1 MHSARFYPFSHSP
14 LQCHFNASSRDFVVK
29 EIPLYEP
36 SGNGEHL
43 LIYVRKKGLST
54 FEMLELFSQILG
66 IKVRDIGYAGLKD
79 KAATTYQYISISRHL
94 ESRLN
99 LISPIL
105 QEHNIKILNLHAHNN
120 KLKIGHLKGNEFFMR
135 LKKLLPHNA
144 TKLESTLEL
153 IAQSG
158 FPNYFGD
165 QRFGKE
171 GDNFQ
176 SGKAIIQN
184 SLKIKNKKMS
194 NFLISSYQSHL
205 FNAWLKTRL
214 QFSQIL
220 HSFSPNEVLN
230 ALFHDDF
237 KALHS
242 PHYTLNLIKTLQKQK
257 QHFVLLQGD
266 VMCHYPYGK
275 NFICED
281 EIAESQRFILKN
293 TAPTGAL
300 CGLKLTH
307 AHNLAKD
314 IESHFLDSAIKA
326 NGTRRYAWVWAEQI
340 KGKYIAEKAQYELQ
354 FYLPKGSY
362 ATIFLESL
370 LGQQNL

>member
-1 MHSARFYPFSHSP
+1 MQDLRFYPFTHSP
-14 LQCHFNASSRDFVVK
+14 VQCLFNPSSRDFVVK

-79 KAATTYQYISISRHL
+79 KAATTYQYISIPRSL
-94 ESRLN
+94 ESRLH
-99 LISPIL
+99 LTLPIL
-105 QEHNIKILNLHAHNN
+105 QEHNIKILSLHAHNN

-144 TKLESTLEL
+144 TKLESTLKT

-158 FPNYFGD
+158 FPNYFGE
-165 QRFGKE
+165 QRFGKN
-171 GDNFQ
+171 GDNFT
-176 SGKAIIQN
+176 SGKAISQN

-205 FNAWLKTRL
+205 FNTWLKTRL
-214 QFSQIL
+214 QLSKIL
-220 HSFSPNEVLN
+220 HSFSPQE
-230 ALFHDDF
+230 ALQALLHKDF
-237 KALHS
+237 QALHS

-257 QHFVLLQGD
+257 QHFVLLPGD

-275 NFICED
+275 NFVCED
-281 EIAESQRFILKN
+281 ELLESQRFILKN

-300 CGLKLTH
+300 CGLKLTQAQH
-307 AHNLAKD
+307 LAKE
-314 IESHFLDSAIKA
+314 IESHFLDSTIKA

-340 KGKYIAEKAQYELQ
+340 EGKYIAEKAQYELQ

-362 ATIFLESL
+362 ATIFLESV
-370 LGQQNL
+370 LGHQNP

>member
-1 MHSARFYPFSHSP
+1 MHSARFYPFTHSP

-79 KAATTYQYISISRHL
+79 KAATTYQYISIPRSL

-230 ALFHDDF
+230 ALAQDDF

-242 PHYTLNLIKTLQKQK
+242 PHYTPNLIKTLQKQK
-257 QHFVLLQGD
+257 QHFVLLSGD

-281 EIAESQRFILKN
+281 EMLESQRFILKN

-300 CGLKLTH
+300 FGLKLTH
-307 AHNLAKD
+307 AQHLAKD

>member
-1 MHSARFYPFSHSP
+1 
-14 LQCHFNASSRDFVVK
+14 
-29 EIPLYEP
+29 
-36 SGNGEHL
+36 
-43 LIYVRKKGLST
+43 
-54 FEMLELFSQILG
+54 MLELFSQILG

-79 KAATTYQYISISRHL
+79 KAATTYQYISIPRSL

-230 ALFHDDF
+230 ALAQDDF

-242 PHYTLNLIKTLQKQK
+242 PHYTPNLIKTLQKQK
-257 QHFVLLQGD
+257 QHFVLLSGD

-281 EIAESQRFILKN
+281 EIAESQRFMLKN

-300 CGLKLTH
+300 SGLKLTH
-307 AHNLAKD
+307 AQHLAHN
-314 IESHFLDSAIKA
+314 IETHFLDSAIKA

-340 KGKYIAEKAQYELQ
+340 KGKYIAEKAQYELR